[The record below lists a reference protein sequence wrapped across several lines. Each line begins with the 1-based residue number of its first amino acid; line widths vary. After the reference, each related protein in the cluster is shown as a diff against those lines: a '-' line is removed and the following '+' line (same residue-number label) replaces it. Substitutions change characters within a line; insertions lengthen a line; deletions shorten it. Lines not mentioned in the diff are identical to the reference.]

1 MGEGDEDVWE
11 RLNLNLNGIRVSSW
25 VCVSVLFYF
34 IYDEQIYISMVG
46 FQRLTLYLTQPQLF
60 NFLHVCTC

>member
-34 IYDEQIYISMVG
+34 IYDEQIYISMV
-46 FQRLTLYLTQPQLF
+46 
-60 NFLHVCTC
+60 